1 MKSWKQLTENE
12 VSILNEIDYVRI
24 TFNIKG
30 QNRNRKQGGQMSGQI
45 GGQMPKNRIEI
56 LRLVIENNYITRKEL
71 TQKVGIASSAIQ
83 KHLEVLVN
91 EGYIKREGKT
101 KSSYWVILKQIDSSI
116 HKE

>member
-1 MKSWKQLTENE
+1 MTGNE
-12 VSILNEIDYVRI
+12 VSILNEIDYVTV

-30 QNRNRKQGGQMSGQI
+30 QNRNLKLGGQIGGQI

>member
-1 MKSWKQLTENE
+1 MKSWKQLTGNE
-12 VSILNEIDYVRI
+12 VSILNEIDYVTV
-24 TFNIKG
+24 TFKIKG
-30 QNRNRKQGGQMSGQI
+30 QNRNRKRGQI

-101 KSSYWVILKQIDSSI
+101 KSSYWVILKQDDSSI

>member
-1 MKSWKQLTENE
+1 MTENE

-30 QNRNRKQGGQMSGQI
+30 QNKNRKQGGQMSGQI

-71 TQKVGIASSAIQ
+71 VPKVGIASSTIQ

-101 KSSYWVILKQIDSSI
+101 KSGA
-116 HKE
+116 